1 MSGSVF
7 LVGLVVVIML
17 VFAVVLSPIFL
28 VPAVL
33 LVLAAVLFPVLMGAF
48 RNSAISESGGG
59 PSGVPSTREASYE
72 PTQEPTERGAGT

>member
-28 VPAVL
+28 VPAIL

-48 RNSAISESGGG
+48 RHSAISEPNSG
-59 PSGVPSTREASYE
+59 PSGVPSTSEASYE
-72 PTQEPTERGAGT
+72 PTQEPSERGAGT

>member
-7 LVGLVVVIML
+7 FIGLVVVIML
-17 VFAVVLSPIFL
+17 VLAVVLTPIFL

-33 LVLAAVLFPVLMGAF
+33 LVLAAVLFPVLSAAF
-48 RNSAISESGGG
+48 RNSAISEPHAG
-59 PSGVPSTREASYE
+59 PSGVPSTSEASYE

>member
-7 LVGLVVVIML
+7 LIGVVVVIML
-17 VFAVVLSPIFL
+17 VMAVVLTPIFL
-28 VPAVL
+28 MPAIL

-48 RNSAISESGGG
+48 RNSAISESQGG

-72 PTQEPTERGAGT
+72 ATDEPTERGAGT